1 MGIDNIIDKLNKTS
15 QRKREK
21 YFKPFIK
28 ILNDVGFN
36 PNILSFLRAFS
47 GFLFF
52 ILVNINFNIAF
63 VILMIGGFTDF
74 FDGALARYQ
83 KKDGDRGKFIDMLS
97 DNIIF
102 SFFILGLI
110 KTSYIN
116 TLNLSYFLFI
126 VPALYLIIIVNKNE
140 NIKSDWIIS
149 PYARISYYKVIFEIF
164 FLLTFLFSTDRSVL
178 NFVIIFINTL
188 MSFHFLYHFY
198 LFLNKKNK

>member
-1 MGIDNIIDKLNKTS
+1 MIIDTIIDKINRLS
-15 QRKREK
+15 QQKRGK
-21 YFKPFIK
+21 YFDIFIK
-28 ILNDVGFN
+28 ILDKLGFT

-52 ILVNINFNIAF
+52 ILVKINFNIAF
-63 VILMIGGFTDF
+63 VTIILGGLTDF

-110 KTSYIN
+110 KIDYIN
-116 TLNLSYFLFI
+116 NLNLSYFLFI
-126 VPALYLIIIVNKNE
+126 IPALYLMIIVNKNE
-140 NIKSDWIIS
+140 NIKNDWIIS

-164 FLLTFLFSTDRSVL
+164 FLLTFLFDVEKFIL
-178 NFVIIFINTL
+178 NFVIIVLNIL
-188 MSFHFLYHFY
+188 MSVHFFYHFY